1 MPNTRIVRLGRGSF
15 PASIRLFR
23 ASAALIIAA
32 TPVCALPSGQFPGD
46 LELDVKEM
54 EVSPGVRRMPAVVEE
69 EAPFEH

>member
-1 MPNTRIVRLGRGSF
+1 MSLSGPVLRGCTH
-15 PASIRLFR
+15 R
-23 ASAALIIAA
+23 ARANAAIARMSR
-32 TPVCALPSGQFPGD
+32 VCALPSGQFPGD